1 MQTRASSRSKLLP
14 QMNPWTPRND
24 EGFENTAPADRC
36 TGRGQMNR
44 ITDIDERWV
53 AEWVAFG
60 LSEMETY
67 LRKHA
72 QFTLYCERRSLVRRE
87 RASG

>member
-1 MQTRASSRSKLLP
+1 
-14 QMNPWTPRND
+14 MNPWTPRD
-24 EGFENTAPADRC
+24 EDADTDRTTAPVHGRA
-36 TGRGQMNR
+36 GRGAMNR
-44 ITDIDERWV
+44 VTDIDERWV

-72 QFTLYCERRSLVRRE
+72 QFTLYCERRSLVRRG
-87 RASG
+87 RANG